1 MIEIRLLKDYD
12 ESQLKFVLDKINE
25 VAPRELTYSL
35 EADKVE
41 GVDVNI
47 KDKHSNVPANGYKSI
62 SSRVHEDLW
71 VVIFQIGYIAYY
83 QGERYGG
90 DSLNGIIY
98 DMFE

>member
-12 ESQLKFVLDKINE
+12 ESQLKFVLGKINE

-35 EADKVE
+35 EA
-41 GVDVNI
+41 GRSAGADVNI
-47 KDKHSNVPANGYKSI
+47 REKSSATPVNDFVGLSTNSRNV
-62 SSRVHEDLW
+62 LW